1 MNTETQ
7 NQTMTTT
14 RNDDVI
20 NFTRHS
26 PGKKEHYTNFE
37 ELALDVLTGKDIAK
51 LYKKIEKELKR
62 REKEEKRK
70 EKEAFDKGKKAAKRL
85 LDSLDKEEKELN
97 KKHAEERKKQLAK
110 RTFAE
115 EKCKEFINL
124 KREDRARKHEKWNQE
139 QEIFLQTKIQSYI
152 KYCLDTRSVNS
163 GFCPK
168 KFLKRTKPSN
178 IEKEF
183 RERYPNTN
191 RNKCA
196 IISKINALKTIYN
209 QKEETELRG
218 TRKLSG
224 KETFKKSWHI

>member
-124 KREDRARKHEKWNQE
+124 NKREDRARKHEKWNQE
-139 QEIFLQTKIQSYI
+139 QEIFLQTKIQVNFLRRDGSVI
-152 KYCLDTRSVNS
+152 TCLWQEA
-163 GFCPK
+163 
-168 KFLKRTKPSN
+168 KPSN

-209 QKEETELRG
+209 QREETELRG

-224 KETFKKSWHI
+224 EETFKKSWHI

>member
-1 MNTETQ
+1 MNTEETQ

-115 EKCKEFINL
+115 EKCKEFISSF

-139 QEIFLQTKIQSYI
+139 QEIFIQTKIQTYS
-152 KYCLDTRSVNS
+152 
-163 GFCPK
+163 CPAVVAAMPKSK
-168 KFLKRTKPSN
+168 KKAKPSN

-183 RERYPNTN
+183 RKRYPNTN

-209 QKEETELRG
+209 QREETELRG